1 LPEEIAM
8 PFLRTILNVL
18 VASAATLLSPP
29 VERSES
35 VLVRAVIDGDTID
48 VDQFGRVQLLGIS
61 AATPFANEA
70 RDKLAGLVL
79 HRWIRLESDADNA
92 DGRRRRT
99 SYVITGDGVCVNTVL
114 VREGLARVTA
124 RPSHARFAELKE
136 AEADA
141 QRLEKG
147 IWSTT
152 APGASPGYT
161 RRPTSPR
168 KAPKTSKSPP
178 KPSTQ
183 EKRRSSW
190 PRSPSSMHRSAR
202 FANATSFIT
211 GSTTGRSGFSF
222 SSLRPGR

>member
-1 LPEEIAM
+1 M
-8 PFLRTILNVL
+8 PFLRTILTVL

-35 VLVRAVIDGDTID
+35 VLVRVVIDGDTID

-61 AATPFANEA
+61 AATPLANEA
-70 RDKLAGLVL
+70 RDKLIGLVL
-79 HRWIRLESDADNA
+79 HRWIRLESDADNTDA
-92 DGRRRRT
+92 RRRRA

-124 RPSHARFAELKE
+124 RPSTARFAELKE

-152 APGASPGYT
+152 ASGASPGYT
-161 RRPTSPR
+161 RRPASPR
-168 KAPKTSKSPP
+168 KAPKTSKSP
-178 KPSTQ
+178 KTSTQ

-190 PRSPSSMHRSAR
+190 PRFPSSTHRSAR

-222 SSLRPGR
+222 S